1 MKPTSF
7 IYHTPNTIDEAAKL
21 LASDPNDSKLLAG
34 GQSLVPML
42 NLRVVRFGNLV
53 DINRI
58 PGLNHVR
65 VEPASIAI
73 GALARH
79 YDVESSKEVGS
90 ALPLLPAAL
99 AHVAHSQIRNRGTVV
114 GSICHADP
122 AAEMPA
128 VWLAVGGELTALS
141 TTEIRTI
148 RAEDFFIS
156 TYTTTL
162 KPDEVVTE
170 VRFNRTKAN
179 TGWSFDEVNMR
190 HGNFALVGAV
200 NLVTLDGGSVSDAR
214 LVSFG
219 TGEKPIRIPAAEKR
233 LIGTRASAVD
243 DALLN
248 AIAADVS
255 AAVDPT
261 DDVHATIE
269 YRRYVAGVLARR
281 GLRQALERAQS
292 RA

>member
-1 MKPTSF
+1 
-7 IYHTPNTIDEAAKL
+7 
-21 LASDPNDSKLLAG
+21 
-34 GQSLVPML
+34 ML

-58 PGLNHVR
+58 PGLNYVR
-65 VEPASIAI
+65 VEPASVVV

-79 YDVESSKEVGS
+79 YDVESSKEVAG
-90 ALPLLPAAL
+90 ALPLLSTAL
-99 AHVAHSQIRNRGTVV
+99 SHVAHSQIRNRGTIV

-128 VWLAVGGELTALS
+128 VWLAVGGDLTAQS
-141 TTEIRTI
+141 TAGTRTI
-148 RAEDFFIS
+148 RSDDFFVS

-162 KPDEVVTE
+162 KPDELVTE
-170 VRFNRTKAN
+170 VRFNRTNTN

-200 NLVTLDGGSVSDAR
+200 TLLTLDRGSVSDAR
-214 LVSFG
+214 VVSFG
-219 TGEKPIRIPAAEKR
+219 AGEKPIRIPAAEKQ
-233 LIGTRASAVD
+233 LIGVRASAVD
-243 DALLN
+243 DALLDKIG
-248 AIAADVS
+248 AEVS
-255 AAVDPT
+255 AAVDPS

-269 YRRYVAGVLARR
+269 YRRCVAGVLTQR
-281 GLRQALERAQS
+281 GLRKALERAKS